1 MSEVRSEFMERLAA
15 ERGDAEPQVANPE
28 PTEELEYSDPEG
40 GEALEDGVDDAVD
53 TEEEFDPESEA
64 VDGDPED
71 GEPLEVSQEY
81 KELED
86 KYKSL
91 EAEFSRITAN
101 RKEIEASLEVA
112 RTESVRMRQDLES
125 KFEEAEQ
132 VANYYADMANQQ
144 LQQLS
149 AVNPA
154 TLTQE
159 QWGQY
164 QQAFQQAQMQSQQ
177 NAYLLEQIRQKRNET
192 LETAKKREAE
202 VARER
207 LKVRI
212 PDWSSEKYNKLGEVA
227 KDYGYSPEEF
237 FETTDHRLMILLN
250 EVAASKEAAKVVQNK
265 VEKTKPKTPKH
276 ANARTQERNAKGQ
289 YAKAAQTFQNAPP
302 GSKGTFAQM
311 KAAQLKAERERN
323 L

>member
-1 MSEVRSEFMERLAA
+1 MSEVRNEFMERLAT
-15 ERGDAEPQVANPE
+15 ERGEAEAPVANPE
-28 PTEELEYSDPEG
+28 PTEELETSDPEVG
-40 GEALEDGVDDAVD
+40 TDLEDGVDDAVD
-53 TEEEFDPESEA
+53 TDGELDPETEA
-64 VDGDPED
+64 EAGDPED
-71 GEPLEVSQEY
+71 GELPEVSPEY
-81 KELED
+81 MELED

-91 EAEFSRITAN
+91 EAEFSRVTAN

-112 RTESVRMRQDLES
+112 RTESVRMRQDLEG

-149 AVNPA
+149 SVNPA

-164 QQAFQQAQMQSQQ
+164 QSAYQQAQMQVQQ
-177 NAYLLEQIRQKRNET
+177 NAYLLEQIKQKRTET
-192 LETAKKREAE
+192 LEATKTREAE
-202 VARER
+202 IARER

-227 KDYGYSPEEF
+227 KEYGYSENEF

-250 EVAASKEAAKVVQNK
+250 EVAASRDAAKVVQKK
-265 VEKTKPKTPKH
+265 VEKTKPKAPKH
-276 ANARTQERNAKGQ
+276 ATAREQDRNSRGQ
-289 YAKAAQTFQNAPP
+289 FAKASETFQKAPP

-311 KAAQLKAERERN
+311 KAAQLRAERERN